1 METATQIQETY
12 QEKEAKRA
20 ISAKALQVAN
30 PHLIPD
36 AGNSLVTAAKNIR
49 IELKRRWP
57 KVNFSVKSRRFSG
70 GNAID
75 VSWTDGPTSK
85 QVEPIINQYQ
95 GGDFDGMTDSFT
107 YRHNDWTRAFG
118 DAKYVHGSRSYSDSL
133 IAGAIAN
140 LVTQYHAPID
150 HTLPTV
156 EDYRS
161 GKAWNSSPIING
173 HHIEDCW
180 QTLIMRDC
188 EWTRRGIN
196 L

>member
-1 METATQIQETY
+1 METQIQETY
-12 QEKEAKRA
+12 QEREARRA
-20 ISAKALQVAN
+20 ISAKALQIAN

-36 AGNSLVTAAKNIR
+36 TGNSLVTAAKNIR

-57 KVNFSVKSRRFSG
+57 KVQFVVKSRRFSMG
-70 GNAID
+70 DAID

-85 QVEPIINQYQ
+85 QVDPIINQYQ

-118 DAKYVHGSRSYSDSL
+118 DAKYVHGSRSYSDSMVTKS
-133 IAGAIAN
+133 IAFLQIEYRTD
-140 LVTQYHAPID
+140 VV
-150 HTLPTV
+150 PTV
-156 EDYRS
+156 EDYRR
-161 GKAWNSSPIING
+161 GNAWNSSPIVNG

-188 EWTRRGIN
+188 ERTAA
-196 L
+196 